1 MNLKDVEVFCAIVT
15 AGNLSKA
22 ARALG
27 STAMTISRR
36 LAQLESEL
44 GVRLLQRTT
53 RAVSLTSEG
62 EEFLPYARAMV
73 EAEQTAKNMFS
84 GDATGA
90 FGLLRVTAPSGFG
103 RRTVLPL
110 LPELMTAN
118 PQLKIELNLN
128 EDAVDIVAQGYD
140 VAIRIAPLKDS
151 RLVARRLADNPRVL
165 CASPAYLQQKG
176 VPESLADLK
185 NHDALRL
192 SALPWSLVDSQG
204 DAVSYAPEARFY
216 CSSVEGVREM
226 CVAGAGIA
234 QLTALDIHDEIARGE
249 LVALTLNDVA
259 MPALAVW
266 ALLPTRRYTPRRV
279 TAFLAALEH
288 ALRAPTGLSG

>member
-1 MNLKDVEVFCAIVT
+1 MNLKEIEVFCAIVA

-22 ARALG
+22 ARTLG
-27 STAMTISRR
+27 STAMTVSRR
-36 LAQLESEL
+36 LALLESEL

-73 EAEQTAKNMFS
+73 EAEQSAKNMFS
-84 GDATGA
+84 DGATGA

-103 RRTVLPL
+103 RRAILPL
-110 LPELMTAN
+110 LPELMASN
-118 PQLKIELNLN
+118 PEMKIELNLS

-140 VAIRIAPLKDS
+140 IAIRIAPLRDS
-151 RLVARRLADNPRVL
+151 RLVAHRLADNPRTL
-165 CASPAYLQQKG
+165 CASPAYLRRKG
-176 VPESLADLK
+176 VPETLADLQDHACLK
-185 NHDALRL
+185 LGSLA
-192 SALPWSLVDSQG
+192 WSLLDMQG
-204 DAVSYAPEARFY
+204 NALSFMPEARFS

-234 QLTALDIHDEIARGE
+234 QLTALDVREEIARGE
-249 LVALTLNDVA
+249 LVALTLNDTA
-259 MPALAVW
+259 MPELAVW

-279 TAFLAALEH
+279 TTFLTALKQS
-288 ALRAPTGLSG
+288 LSE

>member
-1 MNLKDVEVFCAIVT
+1 MNLKDVEVFCAIV
-15 AGNLSKA
+15 AVGNLTRA
-22 ARALG
+22 ARTLG
-27 STAMTISRR
+27 STAMTVSRR
-36 LAQLESEL
+36 LALLESEL

-84 GDATGA
+84 AGATGA

-103 RRTVLPL
+103 RRNVLPL
-110 LPELMTAN
+110 LPELMAAN
-118 PQLKIELNLN
+118 PQMKVELNLS

-140 VAIRIAPLKDS
+140 IAIRIAPLRDS
-151 RLVARRLADNPRVL
+151 RLVAHRLADNPRVL
-165 CASPAYLQQKG
+165 CASPAYLQRNGTPKL
-176 VPESLADLK
+176 LADLK
-185 NHDALRL
+185 NHACLRL
-192 SALPWSLVDSQG
+192 SALPWWLFENQG
-204 DAVSYAPEARFY
+204 GAVSYTPDARFS

-234 QLTALDIHDEIARGE
+234 QLTALDIREEAARGE
-249 LVALTLNDVA
+249 LVPLMLEDMA

-279 TAFLAALEH
+279 TAFLAVLKQS
-288 ALRAPTGLSG
+288 LG

>member
-1 MNLKDVEVFCAIVT
+1 MNLKDVEVFCAIV
-15 AGNLSKA
+15 ADGNLSKA
-22 ARALG
+22 ARTLG
-27 STAMTISRR
+27 LTAMTVSRR
-36 LAQLESEL
+36 LALLENEL

-73 EAEQTAKNMFS
+73 EAEQSAKNMFS
-84 GDATGA
+84 AGSTGA

-110 LPELMTAN
+110 LPEMMAN
-118 PQLKIELNLN
+118 NPEMKIELNLS

-140 VAIRIAPLKDS
+140 IAIRIAPLRDS
-151 RLVARRLADNPRVL
+151 RLVAHKLADNPRVL
-165 CASPAYLQQKG
+165 CASPAYLQRKG
-176 VPESLADLK
+176 TPETLAALQEHACLKLTSLA
-185 NHDALRL
+185 
-192 SALPWSLVDSQG
+192 WSLVDNQG
-204 DAVSYAPEARFY
+204 KALSFMPEARFS

-234 QLTALDIHDEIARGE
+234 QLTALDIREEVERGE
-249 LVALTLNDVA
+249 LVTLTLCDVV
-259 MPALAVW
+259 MPALAIW

-279 TAFLAALEH
+279 TTFLAALKQS
-288 ALRAPTGLSG
+288 LSA